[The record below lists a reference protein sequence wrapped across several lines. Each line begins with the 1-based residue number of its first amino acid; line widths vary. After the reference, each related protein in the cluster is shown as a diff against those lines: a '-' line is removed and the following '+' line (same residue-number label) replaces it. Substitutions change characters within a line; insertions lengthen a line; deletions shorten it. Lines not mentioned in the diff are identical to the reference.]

1 MRWILGAMRACAA
14 TMASQVGGWKLADST
29 DGTVLMRLTLGP
41 DALGSFARLACPL
54 IMRSWLLLKRHYGM
68 LEAVASEAQFGLRK
82 RLKRVLVSFGHLGLV
97 LDRPPHSV
105 RLEAPLQR
113 YSRMPAVAVSARWGR
128 TK

>member
-1 MRWILGAMRACAA
+1 
-14 TMASQVGGWKLADST
+14 
-29 DGTVLMRLTLGP
+29 
-41 DALGSFARLACPL
+41 
-54 IMRSWLLLKRHYGM
+54 M
-68 LEAVASEAQFGLRK
+68 LEAVASEAQFELRK